1 MMIPNCNGGEII
13 LGEEVSVLWSVL
25 CSGLSGK
32 REAKGLPEGGV
43 PEGS

>member
-1 MMIPNCNGGEII
+1 MIILTYNGGEII

-25 CSGLSGK
+25 CPRLPGK